1 MYGSVS
7 ALLSQRKDFKFSS
20 IFAVCLDT
28 AMSRQDNFFLL
39 VRVCSSLDEIYTL
52 MLILSEPWIFF
63 YFRSVMSFFFLLNIV
78 FILVGFS
85 FFFVL
90 FVGGVLCV
98 YPFTRLLF
106 CLFWAFWVPGSF
118 LAGRVIFS

>member
-1 MYGSVS
+1 
-7 ALLSQRKDFKFSS
+7 LLSQRKDFKFSS

-63 YFRSVMSFFFLLNIV
+63 YFRSVMSFFFSFEYCLYSGGI
-78 FILVGFS
+78 
-85 FFFVL
+85 FFFPL
-90 FVGGVLCV
+90 YL
-98 YPFTRLLF
+98 
-106 CLFWAFWVPGSF
+106 
-118 LAGRVIFS
+118 

>member
-1 MYGSVS
+1 M
-7 ALLSQRKDFKFSS
+7 LSQRKDFKLSS

-39 VRVCSSLDEIYTL
+39 VRVCSSFDEISL

-63 YFRSVMSFFFLLNIV
+63 YFRSVVSFFFSSNLV

-85 FFFVL
+85 FSPL
-90 FVGGVLCV
+90 YL
-98 YPFTRLLF
+98 
-106 CLFWAFWVPGSF
+106 
-118 LAGRVIFS
+118 